1 MIKCLLILCLLFLSN
16 VAIKE
21 DPISIANLFEGDIA
35 GKVIQKVVSSYTN
48 VSSVVEFERWWVLKC
63 KIFAQEST

>member
-35 GKVIQKVVSSYTN
+35 GKVIQKVVSS
-48 VSSVVEFERWWVLKC
+48 
-63 KIFAQEST
+63 